1 MVVTGLT
8 LAGAALP
15 QLVVASDSGNSNP
28 SELTDEFAALSLDPL
43 PQYLR
48 WYFSAGLA
56 VGTMAMGTPLTL
68 SPSTTLIAQG
78 YFSYYINR
86 RK

>member
-1 MVVTGLT
+1 MNMVVTGLT

-56 VGTMAMGTPLTL
+56 VGTMAMGNNAT
-68 SPSTTLIAQG
+68 
-78 YFSYYINR
+78 
-86 RK
+86 